1 MGDENGEKR
10 RGHEEDSPYTYT
22 TISWK
27 IIMTIKKETSILL
40 LKKKKRKQKQLSH
53 NKTITAIHCSFS
65 NPVA

>member
-40 LKKKKRKQKQLSH
+40 LKKKKESRNNFPITKLSLPYIALSA
-53 NKTITAIHCSFS
+53 TL
-65 NPVA
+65 